1 MRKLPFLNGIRAFE
15 AAARAESFAKA
26 AGELNVTPAAVSRM
40 VQLLE
45 QRIGV
50 PLFERKANRLTLTA
64 AGRAYQ
70 GGLTPIFDQLANLT
84 AQVTALAGSRV
95 LTIGVGP
102 TFATRWLIPRLADFQ
117 RREPEVEV
125 RFATGGAT
133 VPYNDEWTC
142 GVRLGDGNWPGFAAE
157 RLFAAD
163 LRPVCSPAT
172 AKRLR
177 TPEDLR
183 NVTLLRV
190 AHAAD
195 EWPRWF
201 DAVALSKVRARGPEF
216 EFYGQALQAAA
227 DGVGVAMGISPY
239 VDDDLNAGR
248 LIAPFAQSVSK
259 GEHWYLIYRE
269 AAPGR
274 GGISGLPGL
283 DRARRSLCA
292 SRGRSERRSG
302 RPACADRVERPRRGA
317 LRRSTAAVGRI
328 APGRGEQRHVIVRG
342 GIGDR
347 MRPVARGEA
356 G

>member
-1 MRKLPFLNGIRAFE
+1 MRKLPFLNGVRAFE

-70 GGLTPIFDQLANLT
+70 GGLTPILDQLANLT

-163 LRPVCSPAT
+163 LRPVCSPAI

-177 TPEDLR
+177 TPR
-183 NVTLLRV
+183 TCATSRCCGSRTPPTNG
-190 AHAAD
+190 
-195 EWPRWF
+195 
-201 DAVALSKVRARGPEF
+201 RAGSTRSRCRRF
-216 EFYGQALQAAA
+216 
-227 DGVGVAMGISPY
+227 
-239 VDDDLNAGR
+239 
-248 LIAPFAQSVSK
+248 
-259 GEHWYLIYRE
+259 
-269 AAPGR
+269 APG
-274 GGISGLPGL
+274 
-283 DRARRSLCA
+283 
-292 SRGRSERRSG
+292 GRSSNFTARPCRRPPTASAS
-302 RPACADRVERPRRGA
+302 PWASAPM
-317 LRRSTAAVGRI
+317 STTTSTR
-328 APGRGEQRHVIVRG
+328 
-342 GIGDR
+342 
-347 MRPVARGEA
+347 A

>member
-1 MRKLPFLNGIRAFE
+1 LTACPVLHYRKDQDQLSWGWPMRKLPFLNGVRAFE

-40 VQLLE
+40 VALLE

-117 RREPEVEV
+117 RREPEIEV

-163 LRPVCSPAT
+163 LRPVCAPAT

-239 VDDDLNAGR
+239 VDDDLKAGR

-269 AAPGR
+269 GRRDEAAFQAFR
-274 GGISGLPGL
+274 AWIVRAAARSQ
-283 DRARRSLCA
+283 ARR
-292 SRGRSERRSG
+292 
-302 RPACADRVERPRRGA
+302 
-317 LRRSTAAVGRI
+317 
-328 APGRGEQRHVIVRG
+328 RGE
-342 GIGDR
+342 GDR
-347 MRPVARGEA
+347 RRK
-356 G
+356 